1 MKPSPKKRES
11 EKNAEKE
18 KARYGELRQM
28 VKAASLFFGLGFFL
42 AANVGICIWLGWKFD
57 QYFQTAPKGIL
68 TGIFLGFPVAILSL
82 WKKMSG
88 KN

>member
-1 MKPSPKKRES
+1 MEKKTRRDEGKPHIGSDET
-11 EKNAEKE
+11 
-18 KARYGELRQM
+18 RYGGLRQM

-42 AANVGICIWLGWKFD
+42 AANVGVCIWLGWKFD
-57 QYFQTAPKGIL
+57 GVFGTAPAGIL

>member
-1 MKPSPKKRES
+1 MKDQKKRD
-11 EKNAEKE
+11 EKKSHIGSDET
-18 KARYGELRQM
+18 RYGGLRQM

-42 AANVGICIWLGWKFD
+42 AANVGVCMWLGWKFD
-57 QYFQTAPKGIL
+57 GYFGTAPKGIL
-68 TGIFLGFPVAILSL
+68 TGICLGFPAAILSL

>member
-1 MKPSPKKRES
+1 M
-11 EKNAEKE
+11 EKMPGRDRGKE
-18 KARYGELRQM
+18 HTDSDQVRYGGLCQM

-57 QYFQTAPKGIL
+57 GYFGTAPKGIL

>member
-1 MKPSPKKRES
+1 MEPSPKKNES
-11 EKNAEKE
+11 EMKAEKE

-57 QYFQTAPKGIL
+57 QYFQTAPKGIV
-68 TGIFLGFPVAILSL
+68 TGIFVGFPVAILSL

>member
-1 MKPSPKKRES
+1 MEKKTRRDEGKPHIGSDET
-11 EKNAEKE
+11 
-18 KARYGELRQM
+18 RYGGLRQM

-42 AANVGICIWLGWKFD
+42 AANVGVC
-57 QYFQTAPKGIL
+57 
-68 TGIFLGFPVAILSL
+68 IFLGFPVAILSL

>member
-1 MKPSPKKRES
+1 M
-11 EKNAEKE
+11 EKMPGRDRGKE
-18 KARYGELRQM
+18 HTDSDQVRYGGLRQM

-42 AANVGICIWLGWKFD
+42 AANVGVCIWLGWKFD
-57 QYFQTAPKGIL
+57 GYFGTAPKGIL

>member
-1 MKPSPKKRES
+1 MEKQPKRDGR
-11 EKNAEKE
+11 KE
-18 KARYGELRQM
+18 HTDSDQTRYGGLRQM

-42 AANVGICIWLGWKFD
+42 AANVGVCIWLGWKFD
-57 QYFQTAPKGIL
+57 GYFGTAPKGIL
-68 TGIFLGFPVAILSL
+68 AGIFLGFPVAILSL